1 MLSPGFNGVSTTVA
15 MNHQQFENGNACGRC
30 VKVTGTGAGSRV
42 MEALAAAAD
51 QQGMPLRL
59 TPSGKRNITFYERFG
74 FTVGRTAHDTAMH
87 RTPRRR

>member
-1 MLSPGFNGVSTTVA
+1 MTLRLARAGYGPV
-15 MNHQQFENGNACGRC
+15 E
-30 VKVTGTGAGSRV
+30 VTDLYADVVGTGAGSRV
-42 MEALAAAAD
+42 MEALVAAAD

-59 TPSGKRNITFYERFG
+59 TPAGKRNITFYERFG